1 MNNAYIIINCFNC
14 FNSMFINHIGM
25 PDLMHA
31 LVPYAYI
38 YMHASMQTF
47 YITHTQMC
55 LADNN

>member
-1 MNNAYIIINCFNC
+1 MNNAYIIINC